1 MKRSIMLSLAL
12 AFAPVAG
19 LAQGA
24 PSPGPPGMESNSVPT
39 SAQMSAMRQVHAQ
52 AEAAHVQAR
61 SRLIAAL
68 SPAHRTAVASIFG
81 QLALAPNPDLH
92 AAAQSLDALLT
103 PAEKQSVVSIA
114 AAERSNMH
122 ALMQQARAQFE
133 STLSADQ
140 RERMAQR
147 HAKMEDM
154 RQNHPLPAD
163 AADPGAIVLRTL
175 GAFGGHGMRGPWMP
189 GPAMPGHAF

>member
-68 SPAHRTAVASIFG
+68 SPADRTAVASIFG

-133 STLSADQ
+133 STLSPDQ

-163 AADPGAIVLRTL
+163 PGAIVLRTL
-175 GAFGGHGMRGPWMP
+175 GAFGGHGMRGPSMP
-189 GPAMPGHAF
+189 GPAIPGHAF